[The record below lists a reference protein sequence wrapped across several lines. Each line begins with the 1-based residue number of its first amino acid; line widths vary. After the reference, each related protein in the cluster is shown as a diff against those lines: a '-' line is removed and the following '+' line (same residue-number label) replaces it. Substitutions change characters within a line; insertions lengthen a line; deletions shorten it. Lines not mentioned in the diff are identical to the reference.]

1 MDTAGRIDYSTL
13 LIRKVR
19 AGGAFDI
26 DYRVTDP
33 NRHVIF
39 NGIREK
45 QGDLFFT
52 AKYAGEYSFCF
63 SNNMSA
69 VTEKTVDFQI
79 SPYGCCDAQLLWIN
93 NRQVENEPRAMLPE
107 RAEGVHEQT
116 GILDEFLYKISN
128 SFTAIRNSQKH
139 LRLRESRNLSTVRST
154 ETRIIWFSL
163 VESFLII
170 TVSLLQVI
178 ILKTFFTK
186 TTIRV

>member
-79 SPYGCCDAQLLWIN
+79 S
-93 NRQVENEPRAMLPE
+93 
-107 RAEGVHEQT
+107 
-116 GILDEFLYKISN
+116 
-128 SFTAIRNSQKH
+128 
-139 LRLRESRNLSTVRST
+139 
-154 ETRIIWFSL
+154 
-163 VESFLII
+163 
-170 TVSLLQVI
+170 VS
-178 ILKTFFTK
+178 KTM
-186 TTIRV
+186 